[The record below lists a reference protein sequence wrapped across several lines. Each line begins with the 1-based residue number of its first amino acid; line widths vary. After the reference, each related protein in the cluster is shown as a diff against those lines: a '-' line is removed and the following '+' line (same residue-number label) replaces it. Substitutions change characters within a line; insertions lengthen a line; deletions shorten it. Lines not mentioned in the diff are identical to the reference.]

1 MTVGSN
7 VNLIRYILISFIV
20 LQTFSPLIDKHGL
33 SEREHPVPVEF
44 VGDHER
50 CEEITIFENFW
61 TAYSKYI

>member
-50 CEEITIFENFW
+50 CEEITIFEHFW